1 MSDVT
6 TVEGITVVGQRRVA
20 SGLGFPIR
28 PSGGG
33 GGGGTSGGEEENTL
47 PDDPNW
53 GQPEL
58 LVQDPCANPASALAW
73 NADAAGAGAVAKF
86 LLKAAEIGF
95 ADAPG
100 GAPTLLNREFG
111 SFLVRGSGQSVDT
124 NQVTPG
130 EARDQTNPNWVSTI
144 TIDPAGVTTANY
156 LGDVHSHPNGNELP
170 SQADWDGFMKN
181 NRAAREFGRTG
192 ETFYMYIIAVDQNGG
207 PPTIRVYQDGP
218 RAANSPNPA
227 RPTEEGAEVNPDAQP
242 CSQ

>member
-73 NADAAGAGAVAKF
+73 NADAAAAAAAKEFARRAAALVPPEDLNGREWGAYLYRQPDGTVRVGPVNPGPPF
-86 LLKAAEIGF
+86 SSGGLGTVELIEDGSPSDIIGF
-95 ADAPG
+95 
-100 GAPTLLNREFG
+100 
-111 SFLVRGSGQSVDT
+111 
-124 NQVTPG
+124 
-130 EARDQTNPNWVSTI
+130 
-144 TIDPAGVTTANY
+144 
-156 LGDVHSHPNGNELP
+156 VHSHASGNHLP
-170 SQADWDGFMKN
+170 SDGSLEQPGDIQVLDAV
-181 NRAAREFGRTG
+181 AAYSGNPAVR
-192 ETFYMYIIAVDQNGG
+192 MYIVAPNQG
-207 PPTIRVYQDGP
+207 PAGHTPYNQINYYDASNARSARDTFTSGP
-218 RAANSPNPA
+218 
-227 RPTEEGAEVNPDAQP
+227 EVNPEGMP
-242 CSQ
+242 CQG

>member
-33 GGGGTSGGEEENTL
+33 GGGTSGGEEENTL

-58 LVQDPCANPASALAW
+58 LVQDPCASPASALAW

-95 ADAPG
+95 ADAPNG
-100 GAPTLLNREFG
+100 VPTLLNREFG

-124 NQVTPG
+124 NQVP
-130 EARDQTNPNWVSTI
+130 
-144 TIDPAGVTTANY
+144 
-156 LGDVHSHPNGNELP
+156 
-170 SQADWDGFMKN
+170 
-181 NRAAREFGRTG
+181 RERLATKQIRTG
-192 ETFYMYIIAVDQNGG
+192 S
-207 PPTIRVYQDGP
+207 RL
-218 RAANSPNPA
+218 SPSIPL
-227 RPTEEGAEVNPDAQP
+227 G
-242 CSQ
+242 

>member
-28 PSGGG
+28 PGGAG
-33 GGGGTSGGEEENTL
+33 RGEEENTL

-58 LVQDPCANPASALAW
+58 LVRDPCANPASALAW

-86 LLKAAEIGF
+86 LLKAAELGF

-100 GAPTLLNREFG
+100 GTPSLLNREFG
-111 SFLVRGSGQSVDT
+111 SFLVRGSGHSVST
-124 NQVTPG
+124 GPVTAGPP
-130 EARDQTNPNWVSTI
+130 RDQTNPNWVSTL
-144 TIDPAGVTTANY
+144 TIDPTGVTPANY
-156 LGDVHSHPNGNELP
+156 QGDVHSHPNGNPLP
-170 SQADWDGFMKN
+170 SEADWISFMASN
-181 NRAAREFGRTG
+181 QQARDAGRTG
-192 ETFYMYIIAVDQNGG
+192 ETFYMYIVAAGQNGG

-227 RPTEEGAEVNPDAQP
+227 RPTAEGPEVNPDAQP
-242 CSQ
+242 CP

>member
-1 MSDVT
+1 VT

-86 LLKAAEIGF
+86 LLKAAELGF

-100 GAPTLLNREFG
+100 GTPSLLNREFG
-111 SFLVRGSGQSVDT
+111 AYLTRGSGSSVTTGPVTAGPPRNQTDPNAVSEIIIDT
-124 NQVTPG
+124 T
-130 EARDQTNPNWVSTI
+130 
-144 TIDPAGVTTANY
+144 GVTTLNY
-156 LGDVHSHPNGNELP
+156 QGDVHSHPNGNPLP
-170 SQADWDGFMKN
+170 SQADWVGFMATN
-181 NRAAREFGRTG
+181 NDARKAGRTN
-192 ETFYMYIIAVDQNGG
+192 ETFFMYVIAIDQNGG
-207 PPTIRVYQDGP
+207 PPKIYVYQDGP
-218 RAANSPNPA
+218 RAANSAVPP
-227 RPTEEGAEVNPDAQP
+227 RPTEVGPEVNPDAQP
-242 CSQ
+242 CS